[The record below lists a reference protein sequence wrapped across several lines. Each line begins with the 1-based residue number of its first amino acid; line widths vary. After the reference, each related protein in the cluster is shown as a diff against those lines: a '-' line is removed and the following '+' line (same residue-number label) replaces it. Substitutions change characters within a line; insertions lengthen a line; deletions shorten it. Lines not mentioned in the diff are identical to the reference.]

1 MGLQV
6 GNADRDKEMKQ
17 EQEKLEKRIGLLNYL
32 VDKDSMLL
40 EYPPYNNC
48 LCGIDIHLC
57 HSISRIWPQFIMSQF
72 LLQKDILVYSG

>member
-32 VDKDSMLL
+32 VDKDSMFVRIPTIQQL
-40 EYPPYNNC
+40 PV
-48 LCGIDIHLC
+48 C
-57 HSISRIWPQFIMSQF
+57 HR
-72 LLQKDILVYSG
+72 YSSMPLY